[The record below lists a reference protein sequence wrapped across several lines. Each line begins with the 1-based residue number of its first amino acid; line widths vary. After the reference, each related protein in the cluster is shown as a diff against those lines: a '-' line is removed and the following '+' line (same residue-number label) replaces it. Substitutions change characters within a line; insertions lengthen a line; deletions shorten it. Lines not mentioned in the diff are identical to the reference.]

1 MGHVVLAYIK
11 PNILFTQKTVVIVSI
26 MMQST
31 NQKCNAL
38 QSLIGI
44 FLHSEDTS
52 ERVIKA
58 FTHFGISI
66 GPSSIHRGINSLS
79 ARTEDGIQELAR
91 TLLASWAFD
100 NFDINFPTSTPTV
113 EGIFDTLEHLT
124 SGLLFR
130 LAHGVQLQHLRCSA
144 ELWQHSKFNPN
155 AKLVDGVK
163 TITNIIDR
171 LSELHP
177 DEDEEERTGLS
188 RSGRF
193 NAWMFRRDLV
203 REVPGFGHF
212 RDRLG
217 EPEEIEVIPPTK
229 LEYIPARAMDLNQST
244 VAGNKDAIRNLFGQ
258 GGIGDPSDDTD
269 WHNITPDDP
278 VDMTDY
284 VSIIHGDLGAWARL
298 NSLRERRGL
307 EDTPWRRF
315 QFIVFVPGLFHLKM
329 AGADAIWKILIR
341 PKEAEK
347 DANSLRTLAGQLR
360 PKETGKLATKPG
372 FRRIHEV
379 IQHAG
384 IVLRLNAWKIKL
396 RQRNPEWGSIEAFVA
411 SKPSWELIEE
421 ISCECARDF
430 VAGEDLDSDLFEIRS
445 RPKEER
451 DQEHE
456 NIILIH
462 KYLLMYEELSFAMN
476 TGDIGRLE
484 CLLPSWIYFFR
495 GSSKPNYANA
505 MLQYLNDV
513 LFVYP
518 EGLR

>member
-1 MGHVVLAYIK
+1 
-11 PNILFTQKTVVIVSI
+11 

-52 ERVIKA
+52 ERTIKVLS
-58 FTHFGISI
+58 HFGISI
-66 GPSSIHRGINSLS
+66 GPTSINRGVTSLS
-79 ARTEDGIQELAR
+79 ARTEDAIQKLAQ
-91 TLLASWAFD
+91 TLLASFAYD
-100 NFDINFPTSTPTV
+100 NFDINFPNSTPTV
-113 EGIFDTLEHLT
+113 EGLQDTLTHLT

-130 LAHGVQLQHLRCSA
+130 LAHGVLPSHLQCSA
-144 ELWQHSKFNPN
+144 ELWQHSKFNPD
-155 AKLVDGVK
+155 AVLRDGVK

-177 DEDEEERTGLS
+177 DEEEEERTGLS

-193 NAWMFRRDLV
+193 NAWKFRRDLV
-203 REVPGFGHF
+203 HETPGFAYF

-217 EPEEIEVIPPTK
+217 EPEEVEAIPPTK
-229 LEYIPARAMDLNQST
+229 LEYLPARAMDLNQST
-244 VAGNKDAIRNLFGQ
+244 VSGNKDAIRNLFAQ

-269 WHNITPDDP
+269 WHNLIPDDP
-278 VDMTDY
+278 VDVTDY

-298 NSLRERRGL
+298 NSLRERRGI

-329 AGADAIWKILIR
+329 AAADAIWKTLIR

-347 DANSLRTLAGQLR
+347 DSSSLRTLAGILR

-372 FRRIHEV
+372 FRRVHEV

-384 IVLRLNAWKIKL
+384 TVLRLDAWKVKL
-396 RQRNPEWGSIEAFVA
+396 RKRNPEWSSLEAFAA
-411 SKPSWELIEE
+411 SRPSWELIEE
-421 ISCECARDF
+421 ISNECARDF
-430 VAGEDLDSDLFEIRS
+430 VSGENLEVDLFEIRGK
-445 RPKEER
+445 PKNER
-451 DQEHE
+451 DQELE
-456 NIILIH
+456 NVTLMH
-462 KYLLMYEELSFAMN
+462 KYLLMYEELTYAMN
-476 TGDIGRLE
+476 AGDIGRLE
-484 CLLPSWIYFFR
+484 CLLPSWIYFFK
-495 GSSKPNYANA
+495 GASKPNYANA
-505 MLQYLNDV
+505 MLQYLNDI

-518 EGLR
+518 AELR